1 MDKTLIEYIINI
13 IVIVPIIVCLIVISL
28 KLSRKSIEDLH
39 IGAYAQVIEKFSMT
53 KETALY
59 VIRTGETGYVLV
71 SSSNHTEI
79 IKQLSEDE
87 IREVI
92 QISATEVGANSIK
105 EMGKVMTSVK
115 PKLLGKAD
123 GKLVSQLVKEYL
135 TNK

>member
-1 MDKTLIEYIINI
+1 MMDKTLIEYIINI

-28 KLSRKSIEDLH
+28 KLSRKGIEDLH

-79 IKQLSEDE
+79 IKQLSEE
-87 IREVI
+87 E
-92 QISATEVGANSIK
+92 IK
-105 EMGKVMTSVK
+105 EIINNKKDKKALIDLS
-115 PKLLGKAD
+115 KL
-123 GKLVSQLVKEYL
+123 SQINFSKISEINLKEIL
-135 TNK
+135 NNKFKRNIK

>member
-1 MDKTLIEYIINI
+1 MMDKTLIEYIINI

-28 KLSRKSIEDLH
+28 KLSRKGIEDLH

-87 IREVI
+87 IKEI
-92 QISATEVGANSIK
+92 INNKKALIDLSKLSQINLSKISEINLKKVLNNKFKRNIK
-105 EMGKVMTSVK
+105 
-115 PKLLGKAD
+115 
-123 GKLVSQLVKEYL
+123 
-135 TNK
+135 